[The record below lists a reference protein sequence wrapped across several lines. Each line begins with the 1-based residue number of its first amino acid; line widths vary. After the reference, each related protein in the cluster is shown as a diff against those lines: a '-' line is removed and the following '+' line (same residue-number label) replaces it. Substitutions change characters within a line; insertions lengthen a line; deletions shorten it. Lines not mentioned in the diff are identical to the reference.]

1 MFRLSLAIL
10 VSFAAM
16 LLLTPLVLPVLHRL
30 KFGQTIYK
38 LGPESH
44 QVKQGTPTMGGLTFA
59 AVTVVTVLALHG
71 EWFGRNDFGLALVAF
86 SLLNMSIGFVDDYIK
101 VVKKR
106 SLGLVW
112 WQKVIGQVL
121 FGGLFSWFCY
131 QSPQIGSGIII
142 PYTKTTWDLG
152 IWYVPLMTLVSMF
165 MVNSANLQDGLD
177 GLLASVSAAGGM
189 AWAAIALIASL
200 AGGTLFAGTAPGNL
214 ANVALFGI
222 VLAGACIGFLRFNNH
237 PAKVFMGDT
246 GSMFIGGATVG
257 MAMVLRSPFLM
268 LLIAFTM
275 IVSSL
280 SVIIQRVYFKLTH
293 GKRIFKMSPI
303 HHHFELCGMTEPQIV
318 TMYTA
323 VTGILSAVAVLS
335 INWFGL

>member
-1 MFRLSLAIL
+1 MLRLSLALL

-16 LLLTPLVLPVLHRL
+16 LVITPRVLPVLHRL

-44 QVKQGTPTMGGLTFA
+44 QAKQGTPTMGGLTFA
-59 AVTVVTVLALHG
+59 AVTTVTVLVLHG
-71 EWFGRNDFGLALVAF
+71 QWFGKNDFALALVVF
-86 SLLNMSIGFVDDYIK
+86 SLLSMSIGFVDDYIK
-101 VVKKR
+101 VVRKR
-106 SLGLVW
+106 SLGLIW
-112 WQKVIGQVL
+112 WQKIIGQVL
-121 FGGLFSWFCY
+121 FGALFSWFCY
-131 QSPQIGSGIII
+131 QSPQIGSSIII
-142 PYTKTTWDLG
+142 PFTAITWNLG

-165 MVNSANLQDGLD
+165 MINSANLQDGLD
-177 GLLASVSAAGGM
+177 GLLASVSATGGV

-200 AGGTLFAGTAPGNL
+200 AGGTLFAGAAPGNL
-214 ANVALFGI
+214 AGVTLFGL
-222 VLAGACIGFLRFNNH
+222 VLSGACIGFLRFNYY

-257 MAMVLRSPFLM
+257 MAMVLRLPLLM
-268 LLIAFTM
+268 ILIAFTM
-275 IVSSL
+275 IASSL

-303 HHHFELCGMTEPQIV
+303 HHHFELSGMTEPQIV

-323 VTGILSAVAVLS
+323 VTGILSMIAVLS
-335 INWFGL
+335 VNWFGL